1 MFVRDNLTSVNCCSW
16 GIRGGLVQEMAREG
30 ILLVG
35 KGLLRLGR
43 VVIPRL
49 LEEELFW
56 GAWQQN
62 LWGQV
67 VETRLERVH
76 SCVHS
81 MVDVRWRIG
90 DVVES
95 DGGTRD
101 GVGKV
106 GRERVVDDDV
116 QKRGREG
123 GTRYGK
129 QSFNFGQSGGSLTHI
144 FTSFTLNN
152 SIFERTKKR

>member
-1 MFVRDNLTSVNCCSW
+1 
-16 GIRGGLVQEMAREG
+16 MAREG

-35 KGLLRLGR
+35 RGLLCRGR

-56 GAWQQN
+56 VAWLQN

-81 MVDVRWRIG
+81 MVEYGNWIG

-106 GRERVVDDDV
+106 GREKVVDDDV
-116 QKRGREG
+116 QKRGRG
-123 GTRYGK
+123 GRPHVMANKVLISARAGDP
-129 QSFNFGQSGGSLTHI
+129 
-144 FTSFTLNN
+144 
-152 SIFERTKKR
+152 